1 MEGGVVRWAV
11 VIVGLML
18 DFVGAIWLLQGLN
31 ILGGSPMT
39 GDPIWAIAGLV
50 ALALGITAG
59 VLALRSGTE
68 DASPQ

>member
-1 MEGGVVRWAV
+1 MDGGVVRWAV